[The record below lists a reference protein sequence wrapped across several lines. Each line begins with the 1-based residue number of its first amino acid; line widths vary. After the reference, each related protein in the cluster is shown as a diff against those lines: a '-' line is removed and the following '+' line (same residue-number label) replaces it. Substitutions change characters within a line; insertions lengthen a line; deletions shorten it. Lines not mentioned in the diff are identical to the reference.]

1 VPDVRVRQARAAV
14 PAPDRVVYF
23 EMEPIPVSSSEVRAR
38 VAAGEPIDD
47 LVPAP
52 VAEAIARLGLYRE
65 ASRLSETKGRR
76 PS

>member
-1 VPDVRVRQARAAV
+1 V